1 MAELK
6 AFTPR
11 TTETIERANRFLAF
25 RDSPAFNEVHRLCEE
40 LIEEARANQRH
51 FRGWDKDQMCT
62 LAIRVQ
68 VAEEF
73 REQLFIRMQEAITVG
88 VAEAQSGLSARAA
101 AESSD
106 KLRDQV
112 LKKWDSESRVSG
124 SF

>member
-25 RDSPAFNEVHRLCEE
+25 RDSPAFNEVRRLCDE
-40 LIEEARANQRH
+40 LIEEARANQRQ
-51 FRGWDKDQMCT
+51 FRGWDKDQICT

-73 REQLFIRMQEAITVG
+73 REQLFIRMQESITLG
-88 VAEAQSGLSARAA
+88 VAEAQAGLSARAA

-106 KLRDQV
+106 KLRDQI
-112 LKKWDSESRVSG
+112 LKKWDSESRVPG
-124 SF
+124 SY